1 MDFHISSQCKLSPPF
16 PGEMTI
22 SEPLGTTLCPLSI
35 WGREP
40 IADDLG
46 SVSLRHPSTLP
57 QLAQLSLAAVSLCSG
72 GNQDGL
78 VLSSLF
84 HFQPCRSLFRPRPGS
99 GCQGTWNPPLQDCQ
113 VEHLPIPIP
122 VRNSTSVEL
131 K

>member
-1 MDFHISSQCKLSPPF
+1 MDSHISSQCKLSPPF

-22 SEPLGTTLCPLSI
+22 SESLGTTLCPLSI

-46 SVSLRHPSTLP
+46 SVSLRHPSLP
-57 QLAQLSLAAVSLCSG
+57 PPSSGQLNFHLAAVSLCSG

-78 VLSSLF
+78 VLSSLSD
-84 HFQPCRSLFRPRPGS
+84 FQPCRSLFRPRPGS

-113 VEHLPIPIP
+113 VEYLPIPIP
-122 VRNSTSVEL
+122 VRIPTSV
-131 K
+131 